1 MPGSIIVPDGIFVLC
16 DEIIVR
22 QQRTTELLKPLG
34 GKFNDLVYNTGFTL
48 VKLYSTTSGETEIQ
62 SSPVALDSA
71 AVIARDHSGAA
82 IGT

>member
-48 VKLYSTTSGETEIQ
+48 VLR
-62 SSPVALDSA
+62 LL
-71 AVIARDHSGAA
+71 
-82 IGT
+82 

>member
-48 VKLYSTTSGETEIQ
+48 VLRLL
-62 SSPVALDSA
+62 SPQFCLN
-71 AVIARDHSGAA
+71 DHAMSP
-82 IGT
+82 ISMRLH